1 MGLRQRGG
9 SGKRSRGRRNA
20 VDSSG
25 PSRLIDSAQPDR
37 TGYSRGP
44 ARAVHVAPSVVESA
58 ADLQVSAIAGPQSRP
73 RAELA
78 LCRTTG
84 WRVQGLQERSRAI
97 MANACMIP
105 SRVLTYPVEP
115 NLIKASQDR
124 MPGISQTLL
133 PVSWS
138 TATSCP

>member
-84 WRVQGLQERSRAI
+84 CRVQGRTRPSFIWRSVVSI
-97 MANACMIP
+97 ANGVQSMWRP
-105 SRVLTYPVEP
+105 HGEL
-115 NLIKASQDR
+115 
-124 MPGISQTLL
+124 PG
-133 PVSWS
+133 
-138 TATSCP
+138 ATVVP